1 MSKKSHSRKSRSR
14 SIRRKTRRG
23 GVKWRNILTGAFL
36 FGSPG
41 SANTPAA
48 SGVPPTTSTNLTYS
62 KPAGPEQ
69 APYIFTEPKFPVY
82 TLPNGRPDPHPKAPS
97 ARGNAATLGKYPI
110 VGRNN
115 RGYTINTTSLFD
127 PPASQEFKDKF
138 TFTTPGGVTF
148 NRKNFYNP
156 HASRKPGERVL
167 RASIERSLVNRDE
180 FNMPE
185 SSYYNRKPLPKTLSG
200 VTQVENTNLKYK
212 ILGKKPIYHWRKH

>member
-1 MSKKSHSRKSRSR
+1 MSKKSHSRRSRSR
-14 SIRRKTRRG
+14 NVRRKTRRG

-41 SANTPAA
+41 SANTPAT

-110 VGRNN
+110 IGRNN

-127 PPASQEFKDKF
+127 PPANQQYKNII
-138 TFTTPGGVTF
+138 TFTTPEGIPYRNYF
-148 NRKNFYNP
+148 NLDYSGAR
-156 HASRKPGERVL
+156 PGDRTL
-167 RASIERSLVNRDE
+167 RAYGTTNRGAVKTTL
-180 FNMPE
+180 PE
-185 SSYYNRKPLPKTLSG
+185 STWNFGSNNPSARKLLPKTLSG
-200 VTQVENTNLKYK
+200 VTQVENINLKR
-212 ILGKKPIYHWRKH
+212 GKY